1 MIHTNITVPSSVY
14 VALLFLRS
22 MNENKSTKGVCRI
35 CGCTD
40 DDPCFNPRVGNCW
53 WIDGT
58 HTLCSH
64 CADEELSCDPET
76 RHCINSTFKSD
87 KLIKNEDLW

>member
-1 MIHTNITVPSSVY
+1 
-14 VALLFLRS
+14 
-22 MNENKSTKGVCRI
+22 MNENELTKGVCRI

-53 WIDGT
+53 WIDET

-76 RHCINSTFKSD
+76 QHCINSTFESD
-87 KLIKNEDLW
+87 ELIKNEDLW